1 MKQPLEFEKVGAGI
15 RYIRLHR
22 RYDIPIIGRFL
33 YWRLIRKLKKQMNM
47 NLDTIVIHTSIPKDK
62 WQGTEVGLRE

>member
-15 RYIRLHR
+15 RYIRLPR

-33 YWRLIRKLKKQMNM
+33 YWRLNRKFKKLMNM
-47 NLDTIVIHTSIPKDK
+47 NLGDIVIHTGIPKDK
-62 WQGTEVGLRE
+62 WQGAKVGLRE